1 MYNEKKEREMENND
15 GYKLYLEE
23 KFKGL
28 TSHINAE
35 FINVHDKLDA
45 IEKQTTKTNSRVTVL
60 EKETFIV
67 RWCARNPVIALV
79 ALLMLIA
86 GAISIGSLIGYEGL
100 VNLIK

>member
-45 IEKQTTKTNSRVTVL
+45 IEEQTTKTNGRITVL
-60 EKETFIV
+60 EKETAII
-67 RWCARNPVIALV
+67 RWVNRNPVIAV
-79 ALLMLIA
+79 IIFCLIFA
-86 GAISIGSLIGYEGL
+86 GAILVGSLIGYDQL
-100 VNLIK
+100 LSMLK